1 MKTQSKP
8 GIFFDQ
14 NIMEKMSKK
23 RNLAFQN
30 NVDNLIR
37 EIGQNTMQRLTPFG
51 LLEFA
56 GLNKTEIFDI
66 DHKGKK
72 LNEYPFCSYQEIES
86 FIFEKKQHP
95 GGKFKAEQD
104 TLREKITQKISRE
117 ILIEKLKEKKNKDQ
131 KYLNPRGLSLLQ
143 EYIKALNTKP
153 DANSK
158 NKHIY
163 YSIIDNLFWDR
174 LSQINISKLSAE
186 DKKKFVI
193 ECIRLII
200 AILHHNLAMGSFRL
214 VCRVSQEIR
223 KDPEQK
229 QLLKSNPHWRNIILK
244 IDKICENLKPSGD
257 LVDCE
262 LIHLAFFGKNN
273 SWLHCFTTDNEK
285 DIIDRLDFYC
295 FYINFLIWLFWDCPQ
310 YEGNNIAQEY
320 KQPPIWR
327 CGKVFILNKET
338 GEKITKISVKKIYE
352 KQPKS
357 F

>member
-23 RNLAFQN
+23 RNLTFQN
-30 NVDNLIR
+30 NVERLIL
-37 EIGQNTMQRLTPFG
+37 EKTNKSFDQLFTPFG

-56 GLNKTEIFDI
+56 GLKKTEIFDI
-66 DHKGKK
+66 YHKGKK
-72 LNEYPFCSYQEIES
+72 LNEYPFCSYQEIER

-117 ILIEKLKEKKNKDQ
+117 ILKNKLKAKKANDLTYLSQ
-131 KYLNPRGLSLLQ
+131 YGITYCDKY
-143 EYIKALNTKP
+143 TKNI
-153 DANSK
+153 DS
-158 NKHIY
+158 IY
-163 YSIIDNLFWDR
+163 DDLIDNLVLDR

-186 DKKKFVI
+186 DKKKVMFFIFTKLVI
-193 ECIRLII
+193 GIVCQGKI
-200 AILHHNLAMGSFRL
+200 MGSFRL